1 MLQGRHFPSRISLCL
16 SVKILNNIVSHNVEQ
31 CCSHHIVASCFQKLM
46 TAHSALP
53 VRIMF
58 CYCECSFIKVNS
70 ILLKYLPG
78 TIFAYGQTGT
88 GKTFTMEGQ

>member
-1 MLQGRHFPSRISLCL
+1 MLQGRHFQSRISLR
-16 SVKILNNIVSHNVEQ
+16 SSAKILNNIASHNVEQ
-31 CCSHHIVASCFQKLM
+31 CCSHCTVASCFQKLM
-46 TAHSALP
+46 TARSALP
-53 VRIMF
+53 LRIMS
-58 CYCECSFIKVNS
+58 CHCECSCIKVNS